1 MKNVCEKLNRLN
13 ASPQHYAKFG
23 IKINQDGKKRT
34 AFEVLG
40 YKEVTWGQIRKIFPD
55 LRRKKISDIIVKR
68 EAK

>member
-1 MKNVCEKLNRLN
+1 MKNVCEKLYKLN

-40 YKEVTWGQIRKIFPD
+40 YKEVTWDQIRRAFPN
-55 LRRKKISDIIVKR
+55 LRRQKDFR
-68 EAK
+68 